1 MVSAHSGDQPVLVRI
16 SATRSAIGFTSSRPS
31 ARGNDPLQRV
41 ATMEGLLA
49 ASAAERRFALT
60 LFETFALVAL
70 ILAAAGI
77 YGVLSGSVAERT
89 REIGVRLAL
98 GATNQSI
105 LALVIRQGMT
115 LTGIGVA
122 FGLAGA
128 AAASQAI
135 AAMLF
140 GVSPLDP
147 VTYLGVIV
155 LLAAMS
161 VIACGVPAFR
171 AMRVDPIVALR
182 YE

>member
-1 MVSAHSGDQPVLVRI
+1 
-16 SATRSAIGFTSSRPS
+16 
-31 ARGNDPLQRV
+31 
-41 ATMEGLLA
+41 
-49 ASAAERRFALT
+49 
-60 LFETFALVAL
+60 
-70 ILAAAGI
+70 
-77 YGVLSGSVAERT
+77 
-89 REIGVRLAL
+89 
-98 GATNQSI
+98 
-105 LALVIRQGMT
+105 MT

-161 VIACGVPAFR
+161 VIACGVPALR